1 MPTSPHAIMNQIRKF
16 DRVEVETATPIV
28 EPLKYADISNAVH
41 TIIEANKSD
50 PLISYLLKTPDT
62 TKSIKGRIRLDVY
75 LRIAY
80 GVHKHTVFTID
91 HGDAIVFY
99 ALSRRPKQ
107 RLFDRIS
114 SAIEKAI
121 TKLMISKEQNIRRQE
136 WSEKLDATVKEA
148 LGDEFDSMI
157 NLTNLATVPEKQ
169 GRGYGT
175 ALVRHVT
182 AQVPLHLIRYS
193 IARFAHKDSLWQA
206 DVQQCSTW
214 LTSSN
219 VANTKFYESCGFLT
233 VAEILLGDNN
243 PMWGKPPIVVP
254 VMVRKPQP
262 IRPPSEN

>member
-182 AQVPLHLIRYS
+182 AQ
-193 IARFAHKDSLWQA
+193 A

>member
-1 MPTSPHAIMNQIRKF
+1 MPTSPHAIMNEIRKF

-121 TKLMISKEQNIRRQE
+121 TKLMISKEQNIRRRE

-182 AQVPLHLIRYS
+182 AQ
-193 IARFAHKDSLWQA
+193 A

-219 VANTKFYESCGFLT
+219 VVNTKFYESCVPLPSCLTRVLNLWFLDGEKT
-233 VAEILLGDNN
+233 TAY
-243 PMWGKPPIVVP
+243 
-254 VMVRKPQP
+254 QTAQ
-262 IRPPSEN
+262 

>member
-1 MPTSPHAIMNQIRKF
+1 
-16 DRVEVETATPIV
+16 
-28 EPLKYADISNAVH
+28 
-41 TIIEANKSD
+41 
-50 PLISYLLKTPDT
+50 
-62 TKSIKGRIRLDVY
+62 
-75 LRIAY
+75 
-80 GVHKHTVFTID
+80 
-91 HGDAIVFY
+91 
-99 ALSRRPKQ
+99 
-107 RLFDRIS
+107 
-114 SAIEKAI
+114 
-121 TKLMISKEQNIRRQE
+121 
-136 WSEKLDATVKEA
+136 
-148 LGDEFDSMI
+148 MI

-219 VANTKFYESCGFLT
+219 VVNTKFYESCGFLT

-254 VMVRKPQP
+254 VVGVPL
-262 IRPPSEN
+262 PSCLTRVLNLWFLDGEKTTAYQTAQ